1 MWKSSSLH
9 RSIGPGKHQCKQS
22 TTKSPSTLPPGGC
35 PYRLGCPS
43 GRRSIASVMSS
54 SSSSAPFVLAA
65 AFVSLSASTYIQ
77 IRSSHNPTENFSR

>member
-1 MWKSSSLH
+1 MSMWNSSSLH
-9 RSIGPGKHQCKQS
+9 RSIGPGKHQWRQS
-22 TTKSPSTLPPGGC
+22 TTKSPSTLPPGGW

-65 AFVSLSASTYIQ
+65 AAFVSLSASAYVAIK
-77 IRSSHNPTENFSR
+77 SSHRNI